1 MTEIR
6 NFLKTMNFT
15 RSAAIFDGAG
25 PLGARIARLAGA
37 LVLPVVFSVAAF
49 VSCVPQV
56 FAVEPLIANQARIIG
71 DEART
76 RIVLDFAEEPEF
88 DIHYL
93 DSPARIVV
101 DFPAVNFAFPASALA
116 PTGLFSD
123 IRFGSM
129 GQDSA
134 RIVLTAK
141 KPVQVAVAETKK
153 GEDGTSFRFVLDAE
167 ITTKAKFAELVK
179 EQQWRAPAP
188 VSTAAITPDDKTS
201 RQTDFVIAV
210 DAGHGGIDAGASG
223 GVTGTEEKVIT
234 LTFAKELVER
244 MNREPGIKAF
254 LTRDS
259 DTFLALSE
267 RVTIARQNN
276 ANLFISLHADT
287 LKQKGIRGA
296 TVYTLSDRASD
307 RRAQELA
314 ERENKSDQIAGVA
327 ASSEPPEVAD
337 ILLDFT
343 RRETQAFSVTL
354 AENIVSSFE
363 GQVGLIN
370 NPHRY
375 AGFMVLRAHDVPSVL
390 LELGF
395 LSNPEDEKLLLDAE
409 WRKKVADTLAT
420 AVGRYRTKAMANGG

>member
-1 MTEIR
+1 M
-6 NFLKTMNFT
+6 
-15 RSAAIFDGAG
+15 
-25 PLGARIARLAGA
+25 
-37 LVLPVVFSVAAF
+37 
-49 VSCVPQV
+49 
-56 FAVEPLIANQARIIG
+56 EPLIANQARIIG

-141 KPVQVAVAETKK
+141 PVQVAVAETKK

-210 DAGHGGIDAGASG
+210 DAGHGAS
-223 GVTGTEEKVIT
+223 
-234 LTFAKELVER
+234 
-244 MNREPGIKAF
+244 MP
-254 LTRDS
+254 
-259 DTFLALSE
+259 ALP
-267 RVTIARQNN
+267 
-276 ANLFISLHADT
+276 
-287 LKQKGIRGA
+287 
-296 TVYTLSDRASD
+296 
-307 RRAQELA
+307 
-314 ERENKSDQIAGVA
+314 A
-327 ASSEPPEVAD
+327 A
-337 ILLDFT
+337 
-343 RRETQAFSVTL
+343 
-354 AENIVSSFE
+354 
-363 GQVGLIN
+363 
-370 NPHRY
+370 
-375 AGFMVLRAHDVPSVL
+375 
-390 LELGF
+390 
-395 LSNPEDEKLLLDAE
+395 
-409 WRKKVADTLAT
+409 
-420 AVGRYRTKAMANGG
+420 